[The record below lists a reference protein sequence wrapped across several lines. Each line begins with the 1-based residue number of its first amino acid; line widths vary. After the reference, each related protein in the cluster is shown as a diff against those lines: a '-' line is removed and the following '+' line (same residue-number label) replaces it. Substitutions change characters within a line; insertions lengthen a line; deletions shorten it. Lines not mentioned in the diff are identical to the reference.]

1 VKQEKIIKRGQI
13 KRIILYKGGAG
24 KNFLARARAPVSLL
38 SSSLGVRIPG
48 LKKKFSLII
57 CKL

>member
-1 VKQEKIIKRGQI
+1 VAKQEKIIKRGQI

-24 KNFLARARAPVSLL
+24 KNFLTRAGAPASPL

-48 LKKKFSLII
+48 
-57 CKL
+57 